1 VERIAN
7 ITQRG
12 ASRRRRQGV
21 AWLIVSVVLASILFY
36 LGLPRGM
43 RLLLAIPIGLSA
55 VGFLQAREKT

>member
-7 ITQRG
+7 ITERG
-12 ASRRRRQGV
+12 ATRRRRQGV
-21 AWLIVSVVLASILFY
+21 AWLIGSVVLASILFY

-55 VGFLQAREKT
+55 VGFLKAREKT